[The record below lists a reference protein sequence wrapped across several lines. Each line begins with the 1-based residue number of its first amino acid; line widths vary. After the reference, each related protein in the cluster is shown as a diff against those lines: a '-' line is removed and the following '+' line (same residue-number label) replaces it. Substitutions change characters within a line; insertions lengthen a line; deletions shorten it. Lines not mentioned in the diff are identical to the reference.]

1 MNNVTC
7 VLLKMINKEGWSALM
22 LFRRMKRM
30 PLWLLAVCA
39 LAVPGYA
46 TADGCR
52 SLNGEISLHLPSSV
66 SFPPGGYPE
75 ASESNPVHLFT
86 GSTYSIR
93 YECTSTSTKSRQ
105 VRLARLFDFSHLLNA
120 LTHSGLQLTL
130 IIADS
135 SGGSVTWTPT
145 LKIADTIPFGASYTG
160 TVSRTVSITPQLYL
174 IKPPTAGFSV
184 VPSLT
189 AFEIISGLT
198 SGSRFD
204 GPQIA
209 TSAVRIQYVPTCFVK
224 TSLETSTVNFGPVI
238 TSDVNQ
244 SLSVTR
250 PFKVSAVASNES
262 SCAGDSNLRGY
273 YSAGNAKYYL
283 NLPLKVT
290 FFVNS
295 GGVVSGRDSIR
306 LYKDGTSDEN
316 GLQLKIYDSDNN
328 AVVFNEDSTSPA
340 NKLGEFDGTPG
351 SGGWKVTKQYT
362 AALSSTGECVLTGK
376 YNAKVTVKVSYY

>member
-7 VLLKMINKEGWSALM
+7 VLLKMIKKEGWSALM

-30 PLWLLAVCA
+30 PQWLLMMCA
-39 LAVPGYA
+39 LTGSGYA
-46 TADGCR
+46 TAADVCSSQSG
-52 SLNGEISLHLPSSV
+52 NISLQLPLSV
-66 SFPPGGYPE
+66 TFPPGGTPD
-75 ASESNPVHLFT
+75 ESRPLFT
-86 GSTYSIR
+86 GSTYSIQ
-93 YECTSTSTKSRQ
+93 YSCTSSKQSK
-105 VRLARLFDFSHLLNA
+105 VYLFRLNDFSLLLKA
-120 LTHSGLQLTL
+120 LDIAGLQLRL
-130 IIADS
+130 HIRDS
-135 SGGSVTWTPT
+135 SDNQDVIWTPS
-145 LKIADTIPFGASYTG
+145 LNSPLGFPFGSFYSGDTG
-160 TVSRTVSITPQLYL
+160 KRTVYITPLLYL
-174 IKPPTAGFSV
+174 TKTPTAGFSA
-184 VPSLT
+184 VPPLT
-189 AFEIISGLT
+189 AFEIGPGYQQYNGPWITT
-198 SGSRFD
+198 S
-204 GPQIA
+204 P
-209 TSAVRIQYVPTCFVK
+209 VRIQYVPTCFVK

-273 YSAGNAKYYL
+273 YSAGNTKYYL

-340 NKLGEFDGTPG
+340 NKLGKFDGTPG

-362 AALSSTGECVLTGK
+362 AALSSTGERVLTGK